1 MPYAKEQD
9 DDNWD
14 DRDDW
19 DDSDSDDEQYSDDDT
34 DDLESEPTI
43 DCPYCGREMLE
54 VCVQCPRCGMFLS
67 KEDLGREKHPW
78 WITLAIILSLV
89 AVTTWFL
96 FP

>member
-9 DDNWD
+9 DNDWD

-19 DDSDSDDEQYSDDDT
+19 DDSDSDDEQYSDDGEDPET
-34 DDLESEPTI
+34 EPII
-43 DCPYCGREMLE
+43 DCPHCGREMLE
-54 VCVQCPRCGMFLS
+54 DCVQCPSCGMFLS
-67 KEDLGREKHPW
+67 KEELGREQHPW
-78 WITLAIILSLV
+78 WITLAIILSLA